1 MNDATQKSKKNAIEN
16 SFKLMA
22 ATGKWVRI
30 SELDMGMVDAS
41 GKDVPTANMTEAMHQ
56 RMADLYEWIV
66 KKYLEI
72 IPANQ
77 QWGICQWCATDSPAN
92 SGWRANTPVG
102 LWTLDWYRKH
112 IYAGF
117 ARGLGAP
124 ENTTGIDRIMND
136 SKKPDS
142 KSPIYDLYGRNLGK
156 DFDRLPAG
164 IYIQN
169 GKKYVKR

>member
-1 MNDATQKSKKNAIEN
+1 MNEATQNSKKRAIEN

-41 GKDVPTANMTEAMHQ
+41 GKDVVTANVTEEMHQ

-112 IYAGF
+112 TYAGF
-117 ARGLGAP
+117 ARGLGAQDP
-124 ENTTGIDRIMND
+124 VGVDIIMYD
-136 SKKPDS
+136 SNKQAP
-142 KSPIYDLYGRNLGK
+142 SPYYDLYGRNLGM

-164 IYIQN
+164 IYIQK
-169 GKKYVKR
+169 GKKCVKR